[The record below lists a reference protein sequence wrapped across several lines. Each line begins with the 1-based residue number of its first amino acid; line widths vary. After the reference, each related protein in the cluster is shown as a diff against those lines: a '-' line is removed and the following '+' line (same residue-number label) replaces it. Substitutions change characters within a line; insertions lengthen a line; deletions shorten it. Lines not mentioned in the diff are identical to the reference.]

1 MIVAAVRRGALA
13 ALTMLPLAAATHNST
28 DALCRSISQRL
39 NSVPYKD
46 CHSSGFVPASGST
59 SVRGLPLVYRD
70 LPASAV
76 AANQRPPRIML
87 IGGIHGDEL
96 ASVSIIFRWMPM
108 LVERR
113 NIHWRIIPL
122 ANPDGMLSMPS
133 RRTNANGVD
142 LNRNFNSSDWPAKAV
157 RHWEDKTLRDPR
169 RNPGPRPASE
179 PETRWLQEQ
188 IAEFQP
194 DAIISIHAPYGVL
207 DFDGP
212 SDLHPKRF
220 GHLRL
225 SRLGVYPGS
234 LGNYAWADRGMP
246 VVTLEFTSARSMP
259 TRRELRLIWGDMLR
273 WVQQNVQARGS
284 SNVTGVQ
291 HAAIRSSAQ
300 TPSPWNSMPLIDG
313 SHSQC
318 ANDTP
323 QWWMMSK
330 AIAMKMTAMSTSAN
344 WICRPT
350 CAGPALSISA
360 GTPTNRW

>member
-1 MIVAAVRRGALA
+1 MIGAVTRRGILA
-13 ALTMLPLAAATHNST
+13 ALAMLPLALAAHNST

-39 NSVPYKD
+39 KSVPYKD
-46 CHSSGFVPASGST
+46 CHESGIVPASGST

-70 LPASAV
+70 LPASASTI

-96 ASVSIIFRWMPM
+96 ASVSIIFRWMPT

-122 ANPDGMLSMPS
+122 ANPDGMLSTPS

-142 LNRNFNSSDWPAKAV
+142 LNRNFSSLDWLAKAV
-157 RHWEDKTLRDPR
+157 RHWEAKTLRDPR

-212 SDLHPKRF
+212 SDLNPKRF

-234 LGNYAWADRGMP
+234 LGNYAWTDRGMP
-246 VVTLEFTSARSMP
+246 VVTLEFPSAGSMP
-259 TRRELRLIWGDMLR
+259 TRQELRLIWGDMLR
-273 WVQQNVQARGS
+273 WVHQNVQ
-284 SNVTGVQ
+284 TDVQ
-291 HAAIRSSAQ
+291 HAAIRSKAQ
-300 TPSPWNSMPLIDG
+300 TPSP
-313 SHSQC
+313 
-318 ANDTP
+318 
-323 QWWMMSK
+323 
-330 AIAMKMTAMSTSAN
+330 
-344 WICRPT
+344 
-350 CAGPALSISA
+350 
-360 GTPTNRW
+360 